1 MRSLGATL
9 GTWSRTRAR
18 LLPVLLAAAGLASA
32 GCGSVGKVE
41 AQPGIDRAT
50 PEKTYAYFK
59 SAVQANA
66 YADEWSVFSPNFKK
80 QMSAAAGRSVDVG
93 MYEMGRNMMFKNSH
107 PDMQLLINSKLD
119 GVRYEGPDVAIATI
133 SAGAETIRPRM
144 VRMVSWELRVK
155 GDAQPYTDILRGAN
169 AVSTGADGS
178 ILISIP
184 VSATMAGAL
193 RAVPPES
200 IESLQIETRWYVDDF
215 GGLEG
220 ALGAGAGAAE
230 PAPQPRQPTT
240 APTPGT
246 LPPPPGGFGS
256 PDG

>member
-1 MRSLGATL
+1 MQSEGGSLG
-9 GTWSRTRAR
+9 SRARAR
-18 LLPVLLAAAGLASA
+18 LLPVLLAAGGLASA
-32 GCGSVGKVE
+32 GCGSVGNVD
-41 AQPGIDRAT
+41 AQPGVDRAT

-80 QMSAAAGRSVDVG
+80 QMSAAAGRHVDVG
-93 MYEMGRNMMFKNSH
+93 LYETGRSIMYKNSH
-107 PDMQLLINSKLD
+107 PDMQLLINSRLE

-133 SAGAETIRPRM
+133 SAGGQTIRPRL

-155 GDAQPYTDILRGAN
+155 GDTQPYTDILRNAN
-169 AVSTGADGS
+169 AVSTGPDGS
-178 ILISIP
+178 ILVSIP
-184 VSATMAGAL
+184 VSQTMAGAL
-193 RAVPPES
+193 RAVPPQS

-220 ALGAGAGAAE
+220 AIGAGAAE
-230 PAPQPRQPTT
+230 PTPQQQPTAPQSPST
-240 APTPGT
+240 APPSTM
-246 LPPPPGGFGS
+246 PPPPGGFGS

>member
-1 MRSLGATL
+1 M
-9 GTWSRTRAR
+9 
-18 LLPVLLAAAGLASA
+18 
-32 GCGSVGKVE
+32 GSVQ
-41 AQPGIDRAT
+41 AQPGVDRAT

-59 SAVQANA
+59 AAVQANA
-66 YADEWSVFSPNFKK
+66 YADEWAVFSPNFKK
-80 QMSAAAGRSVDVG
+80 QMSATAGRHVDVG
-93 MYEMGRNMMFKNSH
+93 LYETGRNLMFKNSH
-107 PDMQLLINSKLD
+107 PDMQLLLNSKLD

-133 SAGAETIRPRM
+133 AAGGQTVRPRM

-155 GDAQPYTDILRGAN
+155 GDPQPFTDVLRGAN
-169 AVSTGADGS
+169 AVSTGPDGA

-200 IESLQIETRWYVDDF
+200 IDSLQIETRWYVDDF

-220 ALGAGAGAAE
+220 LGAAE
-230 PAPQPRQPTT
+230 PAPQQQPGTPQPKPTT
-240 APTPGT
+240 PPPPSTM
-246 LPPPPGGFGS
+246 PPPPGGFGS